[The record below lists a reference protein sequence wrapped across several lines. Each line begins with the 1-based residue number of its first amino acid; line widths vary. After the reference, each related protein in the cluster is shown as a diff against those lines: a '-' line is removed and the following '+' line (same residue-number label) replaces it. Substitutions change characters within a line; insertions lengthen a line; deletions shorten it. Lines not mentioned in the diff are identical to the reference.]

1 MMKRATILLLSL
13 FFAFIV
19 LLIFTV
25 QEWQREEQAEW
36 MPKVEFQGDAL
47 SDAEKNAIKEAV
59 MGEIIPYKLEYD
71 YINIS
76 VKKNNG
82 YYEIKVFC
90 FSDECEYP
98 DVYDF
103 FYDGN
108 LVLKGYILEAI
119 PPAERAKAILVAL
132 QNREVANLVFAKG
145 LEEETLSVRRI
156 LPETAVKFYAAKTML
171 SVTWTKL
178 GKRPSVV
185 SALIDPD
192 VWEVVQVWNC

>member
-36 MPKVEFQGDAL
+36 MPTVEFQGDAL
-47 SDAEKNAIKEAV
+47 NDAEKNDIKEAV
-59 MGEIIPYKLEYD
+59 MSEIIPYKLEYD

-82 YYEIKVFC
+82 YYEIEVFC
-90 FSDECEYP
+90 FSDECECP

-103 FYDGN
+103 SYDGN
-108 LVLKGYILEAI
+108 LVLNGYILEAI
-119 PPAERAKAILVAL
+119 PPSERAKAISVAL

-145 LEEETLSVRRI
+145 LEEETPSVRRI

>member
-47 SDAEKNAIKEAV
+47 SDAEKNDIKEAV

-71 YINIS
+71 HINIS

-82 YYEIKVFC
+82 YYEIEVFC

-103 FYDGN
+103 SYDGN
-108 LVLKGYILEAI
+108 LVLNGYILEAI
-119 PPAERAKAILVAL
+119 PPSERAKAISVAL
-132 QNREVANLVFAKG
+132 QNEGSCEFGVCKRLG
-145 LEEETLSVRRI
+145 RGDTLSKKNSSRNRSEI
-156 LPETAVKFYAAKTML
+156 LCGEDDA
-171 SVTWTKL
+171 
-178 GKRPSVV
+178 
-185 SALIDPD
+185 
-192 VWEVVQVWNC
+192 

>member
-1 MMKRATILLLSL
+1 MKRATILLLSL

-36 MPKVEFQGDAL
+36 MPKVEFQGNAL
-47 SDAEKNAIKEAV
+47 NDVEENAIKEAV

-71 YINIS
+71 HINIS

-103 FYDGN
+103 SYDGN
-108 LVLKGYILEAI
+108 LVLNGYILEAI
-119 PPAERAKAILVAL
+119 PPSERAKAISVAL
-132 QNREVANLVFAKG
+132 QNEEVANLVFAKG
-145 LEEETLSVRRI
+145 LEEEIPSVRRI

-178 GKRPSVV
+178 GERPSVV